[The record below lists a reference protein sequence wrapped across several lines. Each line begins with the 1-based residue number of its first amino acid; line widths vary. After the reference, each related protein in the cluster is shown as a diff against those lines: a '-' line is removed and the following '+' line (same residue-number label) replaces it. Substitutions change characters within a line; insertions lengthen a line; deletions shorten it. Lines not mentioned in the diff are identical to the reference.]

1 MNRNNVL
8 STMMKI
14 VYDNKNM
21 RCLLETG
28 ERTNTA
34 AIQDDLTAFKL
45 IVGVEKLEEIELL
58 TALQEILENNLI
70 LQKQNDLSMLNFEF
84 ENVIRYKAV
93 LEDITRFDIT
103 FMEYKACQDYI
114 EVDSLCKIHID
125 KEGILIG
132 NSTIT
137 DVKYRQLKPTNREFT
152 TCCNEFFIAALKVAK
167 GLFRGQIVYAMN
179 IFDEV
184 RIRLQ
189 EMTSYYIGSNY
200 DFRVNIGSN
209 FEYLKTYLD
218 KEHYS
223 KLLETYPSP
232 DRDKMWTQLFN
243 ACMLFRKEGLA
254 VAEILDYEYPKI
266 ADREIVRYLRDA
278 WNMYTS

>member
-1 MNRNNVL
+1 MLRDNII

-14 VYDNKNM
+14 VYDNKHM

-45 IVGVEKLEEIELL
+45 IVGVDKLEEIELL
-58 TALQEILENNLI
+58 SALEEILDKNYI
-70 LQKQNDLSMLNFEF
+70 LQKQDDLRMLHFHF

-93 LEDITRFDIT
+93 LEDMTRFDIT
-103 FMEYKACQDYI
+103 FMEYRECQDYI
-114 EVDSLCKIHID
+114 DIDSLCKVHID
-125 KEGILIG
+125 KEGILAG
-132 NSTIT
+132 NAMIT
-137 DVKYRQLKPTNREFT
+137 DIKYRQLKPTNREYT
-152 TCCNEFFIAALKVAK
+152 ACCNEFFVSALKVAK
-167 GLFRGQIVYAMN
+167 GLFRGQIVYSMN
-179 IFDEV
+179 VYDEL

-189 EMTSYYIGSNY
+189 EMTSYYIGTNY

-218 KEHYS
+218 NEHYI

-232 DRDKMWTQLFN
+232 DRDKMWSQLFN
-243 ACMLFRKEGLA
+243 ACMLFRKEGLF
-254 VAEILDYEYPKI
+254 VAEVLDYEYPKE
-266 ADREIVRYLRDA
+266 ADREIVKYLRDI
-278 WNMYTS
+278 WNMYTQ